1 MMQLKFRYYCILN
14 LIFEKMKFKRYIY
27 WPTVLA
33 SGQYEEMKQFHWS
46 RALDN
51 GRKPEPYCP
60 RVLTDVKMVAF
71 VTNSYAKT
79 DSFIVSFF

>member
-1 MMQLKFRYYCILN
+1 MVDTMESN
-14 LIFEKMKFKRYIY
+14 MHY

-46 RALDN
+46 RALDD

-60 RVLTDVKMVAF
+60 RVLSDVKMVAF

-79 DSFIVSFF
+79 DSFIVSFIYLLFFLVSQ